1 MYHLTC
7 LMYRCIVTY
16 LPLGNF
22 TTLKIMNLASN
33 CRYPNQY
40 DWIDLCLPWNESQQP
55 ILPRS
60 LTLLADAASYQAYC
74 RWYMFVF
81 QQENAPSH
89 HAKDTIK
96 LLQQEVLDFIGPDL
110 WPPNS
115 LDLNPVDY
123 KVCGVMQQRVY
134 ETMNVV
140 WTVLMSWSSTLLKS
154 GIVCSRTLL
163 TRHQLVEKATKSNK
177 KEHACVQVDNI
188 LNIYCERMW
197 LAKVM
202 NTWNIRNFVYSQNK
216 MLLYCWGCDF
226 QGLEVSQ
233 GKVRTTNR
241 WGGIL
246 NHLSMG
252 YLLSSIFTKNYWN
265 RLTIVEIIV
274 GSGRYPFF
282 WDTV

>member
-1 MYHLTC
+1 VSQKKDTTQPTIIVSTIVVWFQKFLVQILLSEYAIESWFLIYHLTC

-134 ETMNVV
+134 ETVNVV

-154 GIVCSRTLL
+154 GKSAAECYWHGINEWRKRLRAIKKSMRVCRWTTFWTFIVS
-163 TRHQLVEKATKSNK
+163 
-177 KEHACVQVDNI
+177 ACD
-188 LNIYCERMW
+188 
-197 LAKVM
+197 
-202 NTWNIRNFVYSQNK
+202 
-216 MLLYCWGCDF
+216 
-226 QGLEVSQ
+226 
-233 GKVRTTNR
+233 
-241 WGGIL
+241 
-246 NHLSMG
+246 
-252 YLLSSIFTKNYWN
+252 
-265 RLTIVEIIV
+265 
-274 GSGRYPFF
+274 
-282 WDTV
+282 